1 MKKFLSSAKAKVL
14 GGVAALFAMSSN
26 VFAATPLTMGSDG
39 TVTGD
44 INSAPFTSMAIAV
57 VVFVALV
64 YAIKAGLRLLG
75 R

>member
-26 VFAATPLTMGSDG
+26 VFAAALTMGADG

>member
-1 MKKFLSSAKAKVL
+1 MKKFLSSTKAKVL
-14 GGVAALFAMSSN
+14 GGIAALFAMSSN
-26 VFAATPLTMGSDG
+26 VFAAALTMGNDG